1 MDESITSASKRE
13 QRIGNTPAAVYVL
26 TGEEILRAGHTSIPE
41 ALRMVP
47 GLSVA
52 RHDSH
57 SWVITARGFAGE
69 FAGKLLVLIDGHSV
83 YDPFYNGVSWE
94 LQDVPLENLDRIEVI
109 RGPGAALW
117 GSNAVNGVINIITKK
132 ASDTQG
138 GLAVGGGGPQERAGM
153 MRYGGHSENAQFRA
167 YFKYNEDSASVL
179 RDGASADDGWNMWRA
194 GFRTD
199 WQPTEANSLTLQ
211 GDLYDGRE
219 GVSNTVLSLTPPYG
233 VNFKN
238 DDHLSGESVLGRWTH
253 TSDER
258 SHWSL
263 QFDFDHTEAPNAIF
277 GTKRN
282 ILNLEFQRQLDV
294 GARQTIVYGA
304 GSRAIDTQ
312 YSESFMQIYPAG
324 RDTDRLYN
332 IFLQDEIA
340 LVKERL
346 ALSLGAK
353 LEHNEFSGFELQP
366 SARLLWTPDQRNS
379 LWASVSRAV
388 RAPSPLES
396 ETRLNEAVLAGQGS
410 PATPPTLVS
419 VLPNPNL
426 KSETVI
432 AYEAGYRLQPQKNI
446 YLDIAAFVNVY
457 KNLIVTDNYGAFVEM
472 TPAPAH
478 LTVATRYEN
487 EVKRETRG
495 IEIAP
500 SWQVTDWW
508 KVAGGYTWLQMGR
521 SAQQDQQAAQVEE
534 ERPGDSPRHQWNMR
548 SSMQWPRAVTFDT
561 AIYYVDGLPAQ
572 NIASYVRLD
581 AHLGCRVNDRLN
593 VSLTGTNLLTERHA
607 EFAGYGVIN
616 PVEIRR
622 TLYASLTWRF

>member
-1 MDESITSASKRE
+1 MNEPITSASKKE
-13 QRIGNTPAAVYVL
+13 QRIGSAPAAVYVL

-52 RHDSH
+52 RLDSH
-57 SWVITARGFAGE
+57 TWIITARGFAGE

-83 YDPFYNGVSWE
+83 YDPFYNGVSWALE
-94 LQDVPLENLDRIEVI
+94 DVPLENLDRIEVI

-153 MRYGGHSENAQFRA
+153 MRYGGHTESAQYRA
-167 YFKYNEDSASVL
+167 YFTYNEDGAFVL
-179 RDGASADDGWNMWRA
+179 RDGTSAHDDWHMWRS

-219 GVSNTVLSLTPPYG
+219 EVSNTMLSLTPPYSR
-233 VNFKN
+233 NFNN

-253 TSDER
+253 TPDER

-263 QFDFDHTEAPNAIF
+263 QFDFDHTEAPNPIF
-277 GTKRN
+277 GINRD
-282 ILNLEFQRQLDV
+282 IFNLEFQQQFDA
-294 GARQTIVYGA
+294 GSRQTIVYGA
-304 GSRAIDTQ
+304 GGRATQ
-312 YSESFMQIYPAG
+312 ARYSGSFMQVFPETH
-324 RDTDRLYN
+324 DTDKLYN
-332 IFLQDEIA
+332 IFLQDDIA

-396 ETRLNEAVLAGQGS
+396 ETRLNDAVLAGQGS

-426 KSETVI
+426 KSETVT

-487 EVKRETRG
+487 EVRRETHG

-508 KVAGGYTWLQMGR
+508 KLAGGYTWLQMGR
-521 SAQQDQQAAQVEE
+521 GAQQDQQAAQVED

-561 AIYYVDGLPAQ
+561 SIYYVDGLPAQ